1 MKLCPALAAILIFA
15 SSAPVTSQEK
25 FDKLKKAVVLIRALD
40 EKGDVVDKGSGN
52 GAIIEIEE
60 KRIFILTAWHIVQ
73 SRSVKRIE
81 IVIANGTVLNATIF
95 NYDEENDFAVLESP
109 VDRTTR
115 SNLACLTINKKSK
128 YKPTTPII
136 VAISQNPA
144 AASFYRGSLKSSP
157 EKSFI
162 LYTLER
168 GYHLRDG
175 ESGSPLLDKKLRII
189 GLNHGHK
196 TEFGELDNVAIR
208 SDFIGKILNEWG
220 IQYTEPPKF
229 RPLLV
234 GSAVALASGWFS
246 LKFHASAK
254 KDYEAYKDAITIDK
268 IQDLWKSAGS
278 KRKRGNIAAFVSYA
292 TAAFTGYQL
301 WRNHAIPIV
310 NKSPCQAELYPIFE
324 NHYADHSRQAY
335 GIGLRLNF

>member
-1 MKLCPALAAILIFA
+1 MKLCSALAAMLIFA
-15 SSAPVTSQEK
+15 SSAPVTCQEK

-40 EKGDVVDKGSGN
+40 DKGNPVEKGIGN
-52 GAIIEIEE
+52 GAIIQIDA

-73 SRSVKRIE
+73 NRSVTRIE
-81 IVIANGTVLNATIF
+81 IIIANGTVLNAAIF

-109 VDRTTR
+109 IDQTTR

-144 AASFYRGSLKSSP
+144 IPSFYNGRLKSSP

-168 GYHLRDG
+168 GTHLRDG
-175 ESGSPLLDKKLRII
+175 ESGSPLLDENLRII

-220 IQYTEPPKF
+220 IQYTEPPEY
-229 RPLLV
+229 RPLLI
-234 GSAVALASGWFS
+234 GSAVALASGWLS
-246 LKFHASAK
+246 LKFHASAN
-254 KDYEAYKDAITIDK
+254 KDYEAYRNAITANK
-268 IQDLWKSAGS
+268 LQVLWESAES

-292 TAAFTGYQL
+292 AAAFSGYQL
-301 WRNHAIPIV
+301 WRNHFLPIV
-310 NKSPCQAELYPIFE
+310 NKSPCQARLYPIFE
-324 NHYADHSRQAY
+324 NRYADHSTPAY
-335 GIGLRLNF
+335 GIGWRINF